1 MLLITLLVDWHIQG
15 VPKKRTF
22 RISILQADTSERSD
36 SSRLESDL
44 PEVSGRRMLILK
56 VCFFGTPCMPSYIA
70 MSFKRYGTLAIW
82 AAISKKYKQKLG
94 VGVSHTGY
102 SILKFSELAKIVSK
116 TKEMQLLRKD
126 AERDV
131 SILKKY
137 WGCHISWSRKFPQR
151 PTCSISP
158 AYIKA
163 V

>member
-1 MLLITLLVDWHIQG
+1 MG
-15 VPKKRTF
+15 ATF
-22 RISILQADTSERSD
+22 SG
-36 SSRLESDL
+36 SRLEGLPHSSQNQTTRSKYLFWYWGEVPCL

-56 VCFFGTPCMPSYIA
+56 VRFFGTPCMPSYIA

-94 VGVSHTGY
+94 VDVSHTGY

-126 AERDV
+126 PERHV